1 MYRTFLCLLPFLQLF
16 NLCFGFE
23 FRELLT
29 GSFLDSVF
37 LPLDSL
43 LHQIILFSTTSGAIF
58 VLLIPRCWPFSQFIS
73 KSSIAVMKSPTRC
86 LIHSL
91 TAAYSSPEHAGSFP
105 LSPTRRVVSC
115 RAQLSNCLLDILLR
129 LPIRHFKCRI
139 ITIAANLLLRLLFA
153 LLSVSLY
160 MHQFFY
166 RNSREVGT

>member
-16 NLCFGFE
+16 NLCFVFE
-23 FRELLT
+23 FRELPT

-43 LHQIILFSTTSGAIF
+43 LHQILLFSTTSGAIF
-58 VLLIPRCWPFSQFIS
+58 MLLIPRCWPVSKFIS
-73 KSSIAVMKSPTRC
+73 KSSNAIMKSRTRC
-86 LIHSL
+86 LIYNL
-91 TAAYSSPEHAGSFP
+91 TAAYPSPEHAGSFP

-115 RAQLSNCLLDILLR
+115 RAPLSTCLLDILLR
-129 LPIRHFKCRI
+129 LPIRHFKRRI

-153 LLSVSLY
+153 MLSVSLY

-166 RNSREVGT
+166 CNRHEVGT